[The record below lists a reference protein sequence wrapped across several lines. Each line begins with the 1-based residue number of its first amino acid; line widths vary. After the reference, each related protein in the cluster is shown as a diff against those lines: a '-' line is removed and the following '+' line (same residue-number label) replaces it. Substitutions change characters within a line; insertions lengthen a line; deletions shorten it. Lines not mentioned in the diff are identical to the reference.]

1 MRDLISE
8 ILQTLSHNKRRTSLT
23 GLSVSWG
30 IFMLIVL
37 LSMARGVTNSF
48 EENVASGS
56 HANMRVWGGM
66 TSKPYH
72 GNREGRRINLKE
84 REMGVLEDEHPQY
97 IKEVSSV
104 IYGNNDTISTGTK
117 SVSTSY
123 TGVYPSYIKTI
134 AALDI
139 VDGRNINDNDMKR
152 ISKVMLLP
160 IEYAKQL
167 FPPEGKGAVG
177 QRVTCARL
185 SFQIIGVYEGRWSR
199 DVYIPFTTAQMMAKD
214 KDRLGSMTV
223 SLQNVKTEEDG
234 DKAEEGIR
242 NTLAQSYDFDPKD
255 ESAVWINNRFN
266 QSLQEGTAM
275 SMLNIGVWILGIL
288 TLLTGVVGISNIM
301 FVSVRERTHEI
312 GIRRAIGAKPRS
324 ILSQI
329 LAESV
334 AITMLF
340 GYIGIVFGTL
350 VSQLLA
356 MAFADVPFLKNPT
369 VSLSIAFEVTAVLV
383 IAGAFAGLFP
393 ALKALKV
400 KPVEALRDE

>member
-8 ILQTLSHNKRRTSLT
+8 ILQTLSHNKLRTSLT

-48 EENVASGS
+48 EENIASGS

-97 IKEVSSV
+97 IKAVSSV
-104 IYGNNDTISTGTK
+104 IYGNNDTISTATK

-334 AITMLF
+334 AITLLF

>member
-8 ILQTLSHNKRRTSLT
+8 ILQTLSHNKLRTSLT